1 MGSTPLEGYLDWPDA
16 TVMSG
21 AGVDVDAPFEEV
33 SEVPSRS
40 HCSLSMNW
48 ALVAAGLVS
57 TASK

>member
-1 MGSTPLEGYLDWPDA
+1 
-16 TVMSG
+16 MSG

-48 ALVAAGLVS
+48 APVAAGLVS